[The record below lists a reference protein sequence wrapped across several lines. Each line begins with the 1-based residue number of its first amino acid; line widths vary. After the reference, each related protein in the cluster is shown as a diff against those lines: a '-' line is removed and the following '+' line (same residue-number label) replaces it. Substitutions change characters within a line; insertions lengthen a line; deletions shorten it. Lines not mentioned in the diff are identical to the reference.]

1 MTETY
6 FKYIKKDRG
15 RSRRANR
22 CCYKHDYVVC
32 AQVLGF
38 DDVMVPFLKQYDF
51 THIIEIGTS
60 NGGFTYF
67 LHDVLPQAVINTYDI
82 LPAEQLNN
90 QFIVG
95 LPNVNVFVT
104 NIFDNNYNIISNEFL
119 QFITNAQRLLVVVDG
134 GNKNYEAHAIAPY
147 LRKDDLMIIHDYKG
161 LRNNKEWD
169 KWEVSEQD
177 LINIATSNKL
187 KITHLELESVV
198 WGCMQKIS

>member
-51 THIIEIGTS
+51 THIIEIGTA

-67 LHDVLPQAVINTYDI
+67 LHYVLPQAVINTYDI